1 MGSFDLA
8 KNVPAELHKC
18 FAFRTKDIGERGEIA
33 GRERSGRGEG
43 ERAVFVWHSVC
54 VCVCVV
60 EREREREREIK
71 THLV

>member
-33 GRERSGRGEG
+33 GRERRGGEG

-54 VCVCVV
+54 VRVCGCVL
-60 EREREREREIK
+60 ERERERDKDSPCLR
-71 THLV
+71 

>member
-33 GRERSGRGEG
+33 GRERRGEG
-43 ERAVFVWHSVC
+43 GRCESGLCLVQCVRVC
-54 VCVCVV
+54 VCAW
-60 EREREREREIK
+60 
-71 THLV
+71 